1 MAAEP
6 VESQRQKGIH
16 IIKPIVYG
24 NVSKYFGKK
33 REEDGHTHQWTVY
46 VKPYRNEDMS
56 AYVKKVHFKLH
67 DSYANPNRIL
77 TKPPYEV
84 TETGWGEFEI
94 VIKIY
99 FQDQS
104 ERPVT
109 IYHVLKLFQHGQHHQ
124 QLPQD
129 PSALLLNQ
137 QAKKNVV
144 SEFYD
149 EIIFQDPTQYIQ
161 PLLTT
166 TRPLSLG
173 AYKHE
178 TDFEE
183 KKKTTLASI
192 KSGRTKIQQEIADM
206 KSRLELAKTTIGKF
220 RDEINRAQK
229 ARKSEK

>member
-1 MAAEP
+1 MTDLSG
-6 VESQRQKGIH
+6 ESSLRQKGIH

-67 DSYANPNRIL
+67 DSYSNPNRIV

-99 FQDQS
+99 FQDPS
-104 ERPVT
+104 ERAVT
-109 IYHVLKLFQHGQHHQ
+109 IYHILKLFQHGQATDHNSLMQ
-124 QLPQD
+124 G
-129 PSALLLNQ
+129 
-137 QAKKNVV
+137 KRTVV
-144 SEFYD
+144 SELYD

-161 PLLTT
+161 PLLTS

-183 KKKTTLASI
+183 KKKTAVVAV
-192 KSGRTKIQQEIADM
+192 KAGRTKIQSEINDM
-206 KSRLELAKTTIGKF
+206 KSKLELAKTTITKF
-220 RDEINRAQK
+220 KEEIQKAQK
-229 ARKSEK
+229 EAGMEQSIFAA